1 MRVTSR
7 ANRPSAARAGR
18 SWRQDPAPTLML
30 AEATVAQLATPG
42 IPLPR
47 RSVLAG
53 RAVITAGRYER
64 VFTNVKRDDM
74 LLPSYC
80 GGNRVAN

>member
-1 MRVTSR
+1 MPTGRDHRS
-7 ANRPSAARAGR
+7 PGEDAAPGSPRG
-18 SWRQDPAPTLML
+18 LLHGL
-30 AEATVAQLATPG
+30 A
-42 IPLPR
+42 PR
-47 RSVLAG
+47 RRDVQTIFIS
-53 RAVITAGRYER
+53 RGRYQR